1 MNFLKKHFSKLSS
14 LRSIEL
20 AAAIVFI
27 AGAAFLYRGYSVDEY
42 TGEPQATETVSDMS
56 SNPVNISEEAAPEG
70 STILKSDRSVE
81 GSADDNNEHS
91 ANSDA
96 SLKEL
101 SEERVTA
108 SADTNADAAFLSD
121 SGTTAASEA
130 SDIEQSEAAAI
141 LQGVPLE
148 TSGSATEA
156 AADGSVIFASGESGI
171 LYSSSSGPGSSS
183 SSGGSSSSASDSIT
197 LPESAAAGYP
207 VCTVTISCEPFLD
220 DVSEAVRSRL
230 PADGLILPL
239 TEVEF
244 RSGESVYDVLKR
256 VCRAKGIPYRAS
268 STYYGAYVS
277 SIDNLSEKYYDYSTG
292 WCYYVDDEYAM
303 VSSDQWQLEGG
314 EHIDWIYDSWSM

>member
-14 LRSIEL
+14 LRAIEL

-56 SNPVNISEEAAPEG
+56 SNPVNISEESASEG
-70 STILKSDRSVE
+70 STILKTDRSAE
-81 GSADDNNEHS
+81 GSAESNGHS

-96 SLKEL
+96 SLKKL
-101 SEERVTA
+101 SEERVTS
-108 SADTNADAAFLSD
+108 SADTNADASFLSD

-148 TSGSATEA
+148 TSDSVTESVE
-156 AADGSVIFASGESGI
+156 DTSVIIASGSSGI
-171 LYSSSSGPGSSS
+171 MYSSSSGPGSSS

-230 PADGLILPL
+230 PADGIILPV